1 VGNFEDVP
9 LPSGLYMKVGA
20 ADIKADFQAFGEP
33 GKRILWGLGGKVRL
47 AEIGPIISEVAGGS
61 GELDVG
67 GILAAVLPYF
77 GTFDHAVV
85 GNIDLPL
92 VNRPTAGEPGTWDF
106 GTTSQTLPITTLLS
120 QSAAYTIPTLP
131 RSPMSDAYIDGAIVL
146 MGVIV
151 PGQGTVPL
159 GLTAGLDAPEETDPA
174 DGVVDP
180 TPCPEN
186 NPGCIRPSRGQVIVD
201 FAPPHSGME
210 GSPFI
215 AMVMALGLDAIG
227 EAQFTSILVNI
238 SDSVT
243 SSGANTFDAGA
254 FLPIAT
260 GATYVRGLSFQQTAA
275 VASADFYR
283 LHLDNADKGWDV
295 YFDDPVAG
303 VSLPTPPTGM
313 EARTNGA
320 DIQVFKTFS
329 GSIGVRE
336 LFEFNGTNVS
346 DLLYLTAAFSTMEC
360 TVIEAPQ
367 QGNCDAD
374 EGYTADAPTGLCVGG
389 PNAITAFPAGTNS
402 PCTGMEGFEPVYTA
416 GAGSAGICARTPS
429 CRVES

>member
-92 VNRPTAGEPGTWDF
+92 VNRPTTGEPGTWDF
-106 GTTSQTLPITTLLS
+106 GTDSETLTINTLLS
-120 QSAAYTIPTLP
+120 QSATYTIPTLP
-131 RSPMSDAYIDGAIVL
+131 RSPVSDAFIDGAIVL

-174 DGVVDP
+174 DGTVDP

-186 NPGCIRPSRGQVIVD
+186 NPGCVRPSRGQVIVD

-210 GSPFI
+210 GSPYI
-215 AMVMALGLDAIG
+215 TMVMALGLDAIG

-238 SDSVT
+238 SDSVAD
-243 SSGANTFDAGA
+243 SGANNFTAGT

-275 VASADFYR
+275 VAGADFYR
-283 LHLDNADKGWDV
+283 LHMDSADKGWDV

-313 EARTNGA
+313 EARTSGA

-360 TVIEAPQ
+360 TALETPQ

-374 EGYTADAPTGLCVGG
+374 EGYTVDAATGLCVGG
-389 PNAITAFPAGTNS
+389 PNAITAFAAGAAS
-402 PCTGMEGFEPVYTA
+402 PCSGLTGYEPVFTA

-429 CRVES
+429 CRQES